1 MEAINRC
8 KQQCPPQNV
17 ISTNNW
23 EFKQRYA
30 HSASFLGVHPSL
42 STFLFNSTPA
52 ACSALRFQD
61 RHSCIKRERERSVER
76 YTQLRGGTLPVMP
89 VIEVCSRHT
98 QPRPGKP
105 WILFH
110 AGLLNII
117 HM

>member
-1 MEAINRC
+1 M
-8 KQQCPPQNV
+8 
-17 ISTNNW
+17 
-23 EFKQRYA
+23 QRSKVSRQTQL
-30 HSASFLGVHPSL
+30 HK
-42 STFLFNSTPA
+42 
-52 ACSALRFQD
+52 
-61 RHSCIKRERERSVER
+61 KRERERSVER